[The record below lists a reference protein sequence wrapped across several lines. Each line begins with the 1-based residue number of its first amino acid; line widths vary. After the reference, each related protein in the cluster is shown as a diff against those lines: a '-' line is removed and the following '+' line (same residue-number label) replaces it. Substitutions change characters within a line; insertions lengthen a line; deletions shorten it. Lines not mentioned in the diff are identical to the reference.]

1 MHESGCRLLTLA
13 LSRLRVTSFEV
24 GRQIQRDSK
33 GRQLAQLSLAGASQR
48 YLAQLLKS
56 WHLSNSFRGIWLN
69 YLKLAPL

>member
-48 YLAQLLKS
+48 YLAQLLKAGTS
-56 WHLSNSFRGIWLN
+56 LT
-69 YLKLAPL
+69 PLEVSGSTT